1 MEAEVKTQEDE
12 LLDIQIPATLAPGD
26 YTISVTTPFEKI
38 EKTLD
43 FEILPNPVLTS
54 IEPLKGYRIRWL
66 HHQRRAERYPSAER
80 DLPHREEDG
89 THLHQVTGTGTK
101 QTSVD

>member
-1 MEAEVKTQEDE
+1 MIKRILLSIVMLVLIAYLAVAITAFNRKPADQTCRDMELVIKDTAY
-12 LLDIQIPATLAPGD
+12 AG
-26 YTISVTTPFEKI
+26 F
-38 EKTLD
+38 
-43 FEILPNPVLTS
+43 
-54 IEPLKGYRIRWL
+54 
-66 HHQRRAERYPSAER
+66 HQRRAERYPSAER